1 MYYRVSIQE
10 DLSLL
15 WQWKSTAL
23 SSLDALFQWLRL
35 YRALPQDRLRVF
47 SSSSCEDMNEQLPRE
62 NMGCGSTSVTAA
74 QFLQERMI
82 GSPQVKW
89 EASVHGTRGN
99 EPTTSIALV
108 TEPALGESSKGAHA
122 LDEGGMSS
130 LDRRRLELERGTGG
144 DHNVPYSFAL
154 PASLPQVLTWMRLL
168 ARVQRGE
175 LQP

>member
-1 MYYRVSIQE
+1 MYYRVAIQV
-10 DLSLL
+10 DLSPL
-15 WQWKSTAL
+15 WQWKSTVL

-47 SSSSCEDMNEQLPRE
+47 SSSSSKDMNEQLARE
-62 NMGCGSTSVTAA
+62 NMGYGSTSVTVAK
-74 QFLQERMI
+74 FLHERMI
-82 GSPQVKW
+82 GSREVAW
-89 EASVHGTRGN
+89 GASEPGTWGN
-99 EPTTSIALV
+99 QGTASIAVATNPSLN
-108 TEPALGESSKGAHA
+108 ESSRGAHA

-144 DHNVPYSFAL
+144 DHDVPYSFAL